1 MTLTEQ
7 PLLAA
12 EDLPKRYVE
21 VSMPE
26 MTDQRTRVYLRDPEI
41 FVVNSLRKK
50 RVEVKMRDMT
60 DHEKELIKA
69 AKGKEVREFIKEEVV
84 TRLLD
89 DEIVPKDQIMRMRWV
104 LTRKK
109 DDTVPGGK
117 KGKARLVVLGFED
130 PHLGEELKQSHS
142 LPQEQ
147 TTFAS
152 NCCPTRL
159 ETLQG
164 RRHRCIPTRQTFE
177 DRQVRLR
184 SRGTG
189 RSNGPAPW

>member
-69 AKGKEVREFIKEEVV
+69 AKGKVREFIKEEVV

-104 LTRKK
+104 LTWKK

-130 PHLGEELKQSHS
+130 IHLGEELSQAVPLSPAETNNFCFKLLSNTTGNFTRVTSPLHS
-142 LPQEQ
+142 YKADL
-147 TTFAS
+147 
-152 NCCPTRL
+152 
-159 ETLQG
+159 
-164 RRHRCIPTRQTFE
+164 
-177 DRQVRLR
+177 
-184 SRGTG
+184 
-189 RSNGPAPW
+189 